1 MKRLYNLILAC
12 LFMVSLSACGKQAG
26 ADSSADKVMEQHGQT
41 ERAGTTEQTE
51 QEQPAVSEAEQ
62 TEAQTENILTD
73 REEQKIEG
81 GDNTVMGDISF
92 NFETKTVLL
101 NSGYEMP
108 IYGIGTYSLTGDTCV
123 ESVTAALNS
132 GVRLIDTAYMY
143 HNEEAVGRTVR
154 RSGIPRE
161 ELFITT
167 KLWVQDAGYEK
178 TKKAFEVSLSNL
190 QLDYLDLYL
199 IHRPFGDYYGAWRA
213 MEELYEA
220 GKIRAIGLSNFGSDR
235 LVDLVMNNKVVPAVN
250 QVECHPF
257 FQQKAAF
264 EFMKEYQI
272 QPEAW
277 APFAEGQKNLF
288 SNEVLSGIG
297 AKYGKSAAQVVLRWN
312 YQRGVVTIPKSVHK
326 ERMEQ
331 NISIFDFALTEEE
344 MERIGTLDE
353 GSTLFGSNEDP
364 KYAKM
369 INSVK
374 LHQE

>member
-1 MKRLYNLILAC
+1 MEYVTLNNGVKIPALGFGVFQIAEPEVC
-12 LFMVSLSACGKQAG
+12 EQAVYD
-26 ADSSADKVMEQHGQT
+26 ALM
-41 ERAGTTEQTE
+41 
-51 QEQPAVSEAEQ
+51 
-62 TEAQTENILTD
+62 
-73 REEQKIEG
+73 
-81 GDNTVMGDISF
+81 
-92 NFETKTVLL
+92 
-101 NSGYEMP
+101 SGY
-108 IYGIGTYSLTGDTCV
+108 
-123 ESVTAALNS
+123 
-132 GVRLIDTAYMY
+132 RLIDTAAVYG
-143 HNEEAVGRTVR
+143 NEEAVGRTVR

-331 NISIFDFALTEEE
+331 YISIFDFALTEEE

>member
-1 MKRLYNLILAC
+1 MEYVTLNNGVKMPMLGFGVFQIADADVC
-12 LFMVSLSACGKQAG
+12 EQAVYD
-26 ADSSADKVMEQHGQT
+26 ALMT
-41 ERAGTTEQTE
+41 
-51 QEQPAVSEAEQ
+51 
-62 TEAQTENILTD
+62 
-73 REEQKIEG
+73 
-81 GDNTVMGDISF
+81 
-92 NFETKTVLL
+92 
-101 NSGYEMP
+101 GY
-108 IYGIGTYSLTGDTCV
+108 
-123 ESVTAALNS
+123 
-132 GVRLIDTAYMY
+132 RLIDTAAVYG
-143 HNEEAVGRTVR
+143 NEEAVGRAIK

-178 TKKAFEVSLSNL
+178 TKKAFETSLSNL
-190 QLDYLDLYL
+190 RLDYLNLYL
-199 IHRPFGDYYGAWRA
+199 IHRPFGDYYGSWRA

-288 SNEVLSGIG
+288 TNEILSGIG
-297 AKYGKSAAQVVLRWN
+297 EKYGKSAAQVVLRWN

-331 NISIFDFALTEEE
+331 NISIFDFALTNEE
-344 MERIGTLDE
+344 MEQISTLDE
-353 GSTLFGSNEDP
+353 DKTLFGSNEDP
-364 KYAKM
+364 QYAKM

-374 LHQE
+374 LHQD

>member
-1 MKRLYNLILAC
+1 MEHVTLNNGVKMPALGFGVFQITDADVC
-12 LFMVSLSACGKQAG
+12 EQAVYD
-26 ADSSADKVMEQHGQT
+26 ALM
-41 ERAGTTEQTE
+41 
-51 QEQPAVSEAEQ
+51 
-62 TEAQTENILTD
+62 
-73 REEQKIEG
+73 
-81 GDNTVMGDISF
+81 
-92 NFETKTVLL
+92 
-101 NSGYEMP
+101 SGY
-108 IYGIGTYSLTGDTCV
+108 
-123 ESVTAALNS
+123 
-132 GVRLIDTAYMY
+132 RLIDTAAVYG
-143 HNEEAVGRTVR
+143 NEKAVGRAIK

-178 TKKAFEVSLSNL
+178 TKKAFEISLSNL

-264 EFMKEYQI
+264 AFMKEYQI
-272 QPEAW
+272 QSEAW
-277 APFAEGQKNLF
+277 VPFAEGQKNLF
-288 SNEVLSGIG
+288 TNEMLSGIG
-297 AKYGKSAAQVVLRWN
+297 KKYGKSAAQVVLRWN
-312 YQRGVVTIPKSVHK
+312 YQRGVVTIPKSIHK

-331 NISIFDFALTEEE
+331 NISIFDFSLTEEE
-344 MERIGTLDE
+344 MEKISTLDE
-353 GSTLFGSNEDP
+353 GMTLFGSNEDP
-364 KYAKM
+364 QYAKM

>member
-1 MKRLYNLILAC
+1 MEYVTLNNGVKMPMLGFGVFQIADADVC
-12 LFMVSLSACGKQAG
+12 EQAVYD
-26 ADSSADKVMEQHGQT
+26 ALMT
-41 ERAGTTEQTE
+41 
-51 QEQPAVSEAEQ
+51 
-62 TEAQTENILTD
+62 
-73 REEQKIEG
+73 
-81 GDNTVMGDISF
+81 
-92 NFETKTVLL
+92 
-101 NSGYEMP
+101 GY
-108 IYGIGTYSLTGDTCV
+108 
-123 ESVTAALNS
+123 
-132 GVRLIDTAYMY
+132 RLIDTAAVYG
-143 HNEEAVGRTVR
+143 NEEAVGRAIK

-178 TKKAFEVSLSNL
+178 TKKAFETSLSNL
-190 QLDYLDLYL
+190 RLDYLDLYL

-264 EFMKEYQI
+264 ALMEEYQI

-288 SNEVLSGIG
+288 TNEMLSGIG
-297 AKYGKSAAQVVLRWN
+297 KKYGKSAAQVVLRWN
-312 YQRGVVTIPKSVHK
+312 YQRGVVTIPKSIHK

-331 NISIFDFALTEEE
+331 NISIFDFSLTEEE
-344 MERIGTLDE
+344 MEKISTLDE
-353 GSTLFGSNEDP
+353 GVTLFGANEDP
-364 KYAKM
+364 QYAKM

>member
-1 MKRLYNLILAC
+1 MEYVTLNNGVKMPALGFGVFQIADPETC
-12 LFMVSLSACGKQAG
+12 EQAVYD
-26 ADSSADKVMEQHGQT
+26 ALM
-41 ERAGTTEQTE
+41 
-51 QEQPAVSEAEQ
+51 
-62 TEAQTENILTD
+62 
-73 REEQKIEG
+73 
-81 GDNTVMGDISF
+81 
-92 NFETKTVLL
+92 
-101 NSGYEMP
+101 SGY
-108 IYGIGTYSLTGDTCV
+108 
-123 ESVTAALNS
+123 
-132 GVRLIDTAYMY
+132 RLIDTAAVYG
-143 HNEEAVGRTVR
+143 NEAAVGRAVR

-178 TKKAFEVSLSNL
+178 TKKAFEASLSNL

-213 MEELYEA
+213 MEELYGA

-250 QVECHPF
+250 QVECHPY

-264 EFMKEYQI
+264 DFMKEYRI

-288 SNEVLSGIG
+288 TNEELLDIG

-326 ERMEQ
+326 DRMEQ

>member
-1 MKRLYNLILAC
+1 MEYVTLNNGVKMPALGFGVFQIAEPEVC
-12 LFMVSLSACGKQAG
+12 EQAVYD
-26 ADSSADKVMEQHGQT
+26 ALM
-41 ERAGTTEQTE
+41 
-51 QEQPAVSEAEQ
+51 
-62 TEAQTENILTD
+62 
-73 REEQKIEG
+73 
-81 GDNTVMGDISF
+81 
-92 NFETKTVLL
+92 
-101 NSGYEMP
+101 SGY
-108 IYGIGTYSLTGDTCV
+108 
-123 ESVTAALNS
+123 
-132 GVRLIDTAYMY
+132 RLIDTAAVYG
-143 HNEEAVGRTVR
+143 NEEAVGRAVR

-257 FQQKAAF
+257 FQQKAAI

-344 MERIGTLDE
+344 MERISTLDE

-364 KYAKM
+364 QYAKM

>member
-1 MKRLYNLILAC
+1 
-12 LFMVSLSACGKQAG
+12 
-26 ADSSADKVMEQHGQT
+26 ME
-41 ERAGTTEQTE
+41 
-51 QEQPAVSEAEQ
+51 
-62 TEAQTENILTD
+62 
-73 REEQKIEG
+73 KIS
-81 GDNTVMGDISF
+81 D
-92 NFETKTVLL
+92 
-101 NSGYEMP
+101 
-108 IYGIGTYSLTGDTCV
+108 SLTLHNGLKIPGLGFGVWQISPFHTAKCV
-123 ESVTAALNS
+123 KTAIKAGYRN
-132 GVRLIDTAYMY
+132 IDTAEGYM
-143 HNEEAVGRTVR
+143 NEEAVGRAVR

-161 ELFITT
+161 QLFITT

-178 TKKAFEVSLSNL
+178 TKKAFEASLSNL

-288 SNEVLSGIG
+288 SNEVFSGIG

-344 MERIGTLDE
+344 MEQIGTLDE

-364 KYAKM
+364 QYAKM